1 MLAGVCRLPSS
12 GSVDIA
18 NGCDAAAG
26 SFTAGYVRNYQNLN
40 AHVSGAA
47 FPLAK
52 AFAQVHGLRHLPLT
66 MCAQYLWLF
75 NSMQHTVGAIML

>member
-1 MLAGVCRLPSS
+1 MIHQLLLHGCADRRTDQCCQPA
-12 GSVDIA
+12 I
-18 NGCDAAAG
+18 GCDAAAG

-52 AFAQVHGLRHLPLT
+52 AFAQVHCLRQLLLSVLALLLWPLGKT
-66 MCAQYLWLF
+66 C
-75 NSMQHTVGAIML
+75 HTQ